1 MPGVFPRSRIQFP
14 NPEILKY
21 TNECKNQC
29 TNFSLMHFQTQIFR
43 NISIPINYFVFVL
56 FLFLIF
62 VGQILLCMY
71 NYCELLFF
79 RRVSIFCRHS
89 NGSIRKFALL
99 EILDWYFCS
108 TIYLYFCIF
117 KFLFNISFTQLTKL
131 SL

>member
-29 TNFSLMHFQTQIFR
+29 TNFSLICTFKRRFFEIFQFR
-43 NISIPINYFVFVL
+43 LIISFSFYFCFSYLLDRFYYACTITANFYFSGEYRSSVVIQMDL
-56 FLFLIF
+56 FENL
-62 VGQILLCMY
+62 
-71 NYCELLFF
+71 
-79 RRVSIFCRHS
+79 RRSKH
-89 NGSIRKFALL
+89 
-99 EILDWYFCS
+99 WYFCS
-108 TIYLYFCIF
+108 TVYLYFCIF